1 MQQAQAYNGIPIRLP
16 PERWQHITQG
26 HPEMADQEDKVLK
39 TLSKPDR
46 IQAGD
51 SGETLAIRR
60 YDKTPVTADKFLVV
74 AYRETSPD
82 DGFVI
87 TAYFTSQFSTRRITL
102 WTPPNS

>member
-1 MQQAQAYNGIPIRLP
+1 MQQAQAYNGISIRIP

-26 HPEMADQEDKVLK
+26 HPEMTDQEDKVLK

-51 SGETLAIRR
+51 AGEYLAIRR
-60 YDKTPVTADKFLVV
+60 YEKTPVTADKFLVV

-87 TAYFTSQFSTRRITL
+87 TAYFTNHFSTRRKTL